1 MMTSGQRHARRQGMV
16 ASGAPNAGQKSMDWC
31 DFLCESGPI
40 LSHQWL
46 HHRDDQDFLRGSDFT
61 SSLLADDRSLGRESR
76 SHHRTDFDYPR
87 SHKSSTHSFTGRPS
101 AEGLSMT
108 TGHAHSSANSFAP
121 PSSNSQAVCPNLKTS
136 HVFPSDS
143 LSLSESNFG
152 QSMRF
157 RGNASRS
164 LPRQDAEP
172 RHRDSNSGYRRLR
185 IHDSSGQESGAF
197 LVTFAA
203 AVIQQVQRVFERKV
217 KCE

>member
-1 MMTSGQRHARRQGMV
+1 MAAGRMRR
-16 ASGAPNAGQKSMDWC
+16 KRSMDWR

-40 LSHQWL
+40 SSHQWL
-46 HHRDDQDFLRGSDFT
+46 HHRDDQNFLRGSDFT

-76 SHHRTDFDYPR
+76 SHYRTDFEYPR
-87 SHKSSTHSFTGRPS
+87 SHKNNTRSFTGRPS

-121 PSSNSQAVCPNLKTS
+121 PSSNSQAICPNLKTS

-143 LSLSESNFG
+143 LSLSESTLG
-152 QSMRF
+152 QSVRF

-164 LPRQDAEP
+164 LPRHDAEP
-172 RHRDSNSGYRRLR
+172 HHCDSNSGYRRLR
-185 IHDSSGQESGAF
+185 IRDSSGQESGAF